1 MNSKRF
7 AGHARKTRA
16 AVYLLTGLAIGS
28 GTGVLAQDQSAT
40 EAEEGDVI
48 IVTGSR
54 IARGVEDASTP
65 LAVISADEIKL
76 SGATSIDKVL
86 NDQPQFVSATN
97 GGSTANTVPAGSA
110 AGAAYANLR
119 GFGPTRSL
127 TLVNGR
133 RFAIYGP
140 EQVTDLN
147 TIPSALVERTEVVT
161 GGSSAV
167 YGSDAIT
174 GVVNFIMKD
183 DFEGVKAGGQY
194 GFDSATSTPTFNV
207 DLTAG
212 TNFSGDRGN
221 IVASFNYYKREGFT
235 RDERGDW
242 AELPYGEGCV
252 TAATWSDSMIG
263 TANGSNA
270 ANCAASGGKMGFIFA
285 GSGDIPNGRF
295 TLTNAQLANAGVQT
309 ALTNAGLAGLGGNGF
324 TFTDAGTGQRLVNRP
339 ADDFNLTQ
347 YNYLQVPA
355 ERYMANVF
363 THFDFTE
370 KMTGYA
376 ELHYS
381 KNKVDQQL
389 TQSNINATSLIN
401 VDNPYLD
408 ASMRALLVALDAAE
422 APTTTLPAQG
432 SLIQTT
438 TQNDGLAIINAGR
451 RLVELPFRHNVDD
464 HDVYRYLLGMKG
476 DLGDASESFFRNLSY
491 DVYYSYAKS
500 EDVSTQDG
508 AASRSQYALSLLR
521 PNPTTAPISNIFGQ
535 NLSPEAVDAIAI
547 HSENVTNAEQQ
558 VAVASLSG
566 EAFDTW
572 AGPVNFSFGLEWRRA
587 EAEYLP
593 DTYLRTGDVAGFNAG
608 LPTAGDITANEVFA
622 EVRVPILANVMA
634 VENLSLNGAFR
645 SSDYDLDGVGRV
657 STYLYGMDWRVD
669 ETFKVR
675 AQFQHAIRAPNI
687 GDLYG
692 GQQLNFPTLVDPCSN
707 QGTNQSAAVR
717 DVCVATGVPS
727 GSVFTQPVQPNNTVP
742 VITGGNPNLQE
753 ESSDTWTAGVVITPI
768 ESLFMSID
776 FFDIKLE
783 GAIAQVGGGA
793 QNTLNLCYLT
803 MQDASSVFCQ
813 AVSRNPDT
821 GAITTPFALNIGQ
834 TNIGALET
842 AGLDFNTTYGW
853 DAGFGMDGGSRFELS
868 TLWTWTKKFT
878 LTPVAEMPQNKN
890 RCLGAYGST
899 CGEPIPEWKGVTR
912 LTWTTGPLGVS
923 LRHRY
928 VASVMTDRW
937 VLPESA
943 GLGPNPAALLTYTN
957 PHFPAYNYFDL
968 SGTYDF
974 GDKVN
979 VYAGVNNITDK
990 DPPIVAGFGGYGNT
1004 FPSTYD
1010 YAGMTVFMGVN
1021 VTF

>member
-1 MNSKRF
+1 MSIHRSVS
-7 AGHARKTRA
+7 RA
-16 AVYLLTGLAIGS
+16 HRTAILVLTSLAS
-28 GTGVLAQDQSAT
+28 ASVSLAQDQGAS
-40 EAEEGDVI
+40 AEEQQEIV
-48 IVTGSR
+48 VTGSR
-54 IARGVEDASTP
+54 IARDIKDASTP
-65 LAVISADEIKL
+65 LAVIDAEELKL
-76 SGATSIDKVL
+76 SGTRNLDKML
-86 NDQPQFVSATN
+86 GDQPQFVQATN
-97 GGSTANTVPAGSA
+97 GGATANQVPAGSA
-110 AGAAYANLR
+110 AGASYANLR

-133 RFAIYGP
+133 RFAIFGP

-147 TIPSALVERTEVVT
+147 TIPAALVKRTEVVT

-174 GVVNFIMKD
+174 GVVNFVMRD
-183 DFEGVKAGGQY
+183 DVDGIEAGASY
-194 GFDSATSTPTFNV
+194 GFDSSTNSPTFNV

-212 TNFSGDRGN
+212 MNFAEGRGN
-221 IVASFNYYKREGFT
+221 IVASLNYYQREGFT

-242 AELPYGEGCV
+242 AELPIGEACV
-252 TAATWSDSMIG
+252 TQESYSDSLIG

-270 ANCAASGGKMGFIFA
+270 ANCATSGGRMGFVFA

-295 TLTNAQLANAGVQT
+295 TLTNAQLANGGVQT

-324 TFTDAGTGQRLVNRP
+324 TFNDQGTGQRLVNRP

-347 YNYLQVPA
+347 FNYLQVPA

-363 THFDFTE
+363 THFDFTDSF
-370 KMTGYA
+370 TGYA

-389 TQSNINATSLIN
+389 TQSNINATHLVN

-408 ASMRALLVALDAAE
+408 ANMRALLVALDAAE

-432 SLIQTT
+432 SLVQTT
-438 TQNDGLAIINAGR
+438 TQNDGLAIINGGR

-464 HDVYRYLLGMKG
+464 HDVFRAAVGVRG
-476 DLGDASESFFRNLSY
+476 ELGDVSESFLRSLSY
-491 DVYYSYAKS
+491 DVYFSYAKS
-500 EDVSTQDG
+500 EDTSTQDG
-508 AASRSQYALSLLR
+508 AASRSQYAQAILR
-521 PNPTTAPISNIFGQ
+521 PNPATDPIANIFGQ
-535 NLSPEAVDAIAI
+535 SLTPAAVDAIAI

-572 AGPVNFSFGLEWRRA
+572 AGPVNFSFGLEWRTA

-593 DTYLRTGDVAGFNAG
+593 DSYLRSGDVAGFNAG
-608 LPTAGDITANEVFA
+608 LPTSGDITAKEIFA
-622 EVRVPILANVMA
+622 EVRVPLIADVPA
-634 VENLSLNGAFR
+634 IQNLSVNGAFR

-669 ETFKVR
+669 DTFKIR

-707 QGTNQSAAVR
+707 QGTNQSQAVR
-717 DVCVATGVPS
+717 DVCIATGVPS
-727 GSVFTQPVQPNNTVP
+727 ESVFTQPVQPNNTVP

-753 ESSDTWTAGVVITPI
+753 EASDTWTAGVVITPVD
-768 ESLFMSID
+768 SLYMSLD
-776 FFDIKLE
+776 FFDITLD
-783 GAIAQVGGGA
+783 GAIAQIGGGA

-803 MQDASSVFCQ
+803 LQDVNSAFCQ
-813 AVSRNPDT
+813 AVQRNPDT
-821 GAITTPFALNIGQ
+821 GAITTPFALNVGQ

-842 AGLDFNTTYGW
+842 SGLDFNTTYGW
-853 DAGFGMDGGSRFELS
+853 DAGFGMEGTSRFQLS

-878 LTPVAEMPQNKN
+878 LTPVAELPQKN
-890 RCLGAYGST
+890 RCVGAYGST

-928 VASVMTDRW
+928 VASVTTDRW

-943 GLGPNPAALLTYTN
+943 GLNPNPAALLTYTN
-957 PHFPAYNYFDL
+957 PRFPAYHYLDL
-968 SGTYDF
+968 SGTF
-974 GDKVN
+974 AIGDKVDL
-979 VYAGVNNITDK
+979 YAGVNNITDQ

-1010 YAGMTVFMGVN
+1010 YAGMTFFLGVN
-1021 VTF
+1021 AKF

>member
-1 MNSKRF
+1 MSIHRSVSR
-7 AGHARKTRA
+7 ARRGRKTA
-16 AVYLLTGLAIGS
+16 LVVLSLAS
-28 GTGVLAQDQSAT
+28 VGVSLAQEQA
-40 EAEEGDVI
+40 APAGEEQQEI

-54 IARGVEDASTP
+54 IARDVKDASTP
-65 LAVISADEIKL
+65 IAVIDSEELKL
-76 SGATSIDKVL
+76 SGTKNVDKML
-86 NDQPQFVSATN
+86 GDQPQFVQATN
-97 GGSTANTVPAGSA
+97 GGATANQVPAGSA

-133 RFAIYGP
+133 RFAIFGP

-147 TIPSALVERTEVVT
+147 TIPSALVARTEVVT

-174 GVVNFIMKD
+174 GVINFVMRD
-183 DFEGVKAGGQY
+183 DIDGIEAGASY
-194 GFDSATSTPTFNV
+194 GFDSSTNSPTFNV

-212 TNFSGDRGN
+212 TNFAEGRGN
-221 IVASFNYYKREGFT
+221 VVASLNYYKREGFT

-242 AELPYGEGCV
+242 AELPIGEACV
-252 TAATWSDSMIG
+252 TQDSWSDSLIG

-270 ANCAASGGKMGFIFA
+270 ANCVASGGRMGFVFA

-309 ALTNAGLAGLGGNGF
+309 ALANAGLAGLGGNGF
-324 TFTDAGTGQRLVNRP
+324 TFNDQGTGQRLVNRP

-347 YNYLQVPA
+347 FNYLQVPA

-363 THFDFTE
+363 AHFDFSD
-370 KMTGYA
+370 KATGYA
-376 ELHYS
+376 ELHFS
-381 KNKVDQQL
+381 NSKVDQQL
-389 TQSNINATSLIN
+389 TQSNINATSLLN

-408 ASMRALLVALDAAE
+408 ASMRDLLVALDNAE
-422 APTTTLPAQG
+422 APTTTLAAQG

-451 RLVELPFRHNVDD
+451 RLRELPFRHNVDD
-464 HDVYRYLLGMKG
+464 HDVYRAAIGMRG
-476 DLGDASESFFRNLSY
+476 NLGDISGNWFRDLSY

-508 AASRSQYALSLLR
+508 AASRSQYALALLR
-521 PNPTTAPISNIFGQ
+521 PNPTTAPIANIFGQ
-535 NLSPEAVDAIAI
+535 NLSADAVNAILI
-547 HSENVTNAEQQ
+547 NSKNVTDAEQQ

-572 AGPVNFSFGLEWRRA
+572 AGPVNFSFGLEYRKA

-593 DTYLRTGDVAGFNAG
+593 DTYLRSGDVAGFNAG
-608 LPTAGDITANEVFA
+608 LPTAGDITAKEIFA
-622 EVRVPILANVMA
+622 EVRIPLLTDVTAFQD
-634 VENLSLNGAFR
+634 LSVNGAFR

-657 STYLYGMDWRVD
+657 GTYLYGLDWRVND
-669 ETFKVR
+669 AFKVR

-692 GQQLNFPTLVDPCSN
+692 GQQLNFPTLIDPCSN
-707 QGTNQSAAVR
+707 QGTQQTNAVR
-717 DVCVATGVPS
+717 DVCIATGVPAD
-727 GSVFTQPVQPNNTVP
+727 SVFTQPVQPNNTVP
-742 VITGGNPNLQE
+742 VISGGNPNLHE
-753 ESSDTWTAGVVITPI
+753 EASDTWTAGVVITPI
-768 ESLFMSID
+768 ESMYMSID

-783 GAIAQVGGGA
+783 GAIAPIGGGA

-803 MQDASSVFCQ
+803 LQDPDSAFCR
-813 AVSRNPDT
+813 AVTRNPDT
-821 GAITTPFALNIGQ
+821 GAITTPYALNVGQ

-842 AGLDFNTTYGW
+842 SGLDFNTTYGW
-853 DAGFGMDGGSRFELS
+853 DAGFGMEGASRFQLS
-868 TLWTWTKKFT
+868 TLWTWTKEFT
-878 LTPVAEMPQNKN
+878 LTPVEVLPSKN
-890 RCLGAYGST
+890 RCVGAYGST
-899 CGEPIPEWKGVTR
+899 CGEPIPEWKGITR
-912 LTWTTGPLGVS
+912 LTWSTGPLGVS

-928 VASVMTDRW
+928 VASVTTDRW

-943 GLGPNPAALLTYTN
+943 GLNPNPAALLAYTN
-957 PHFPAYNYFDL
+957 PRFPAYHYLDL
-968 SGTYDF
+968 SGTF
-974 GDKVN
+974 AIGDKFDL
-979 VYAGVNNITDK
+979 YAGVNNITDK

-1010 YAGMTVFMGVN
+1010 YAGMTFFFGVN
-1021 VTF
+1021 AKF

>member
-1 MNSKRF
+1 
-7 AGHARKTRA
+7 
-16 AVYLLTGLAIGS
+16 
-28 GTGVLAQDQSAT
+28 
-40 EAEEGDVI
+40 
-48 IVTGSR
+48 
-54 IARGVEDASTP
+54 
-65 LAVISADEIKL
+65 
-76 SGATSIDKVL
+76 
-86 NDQPQFVSATN
+86 
-97 GGSTANTVPAGSA
+97 
-110 AGAAYANLR
+110 
-119 GFGPTRSL
+119 
-127 TLVNGR
+127 
-133 RFAIYGP
+133 
-140 EQVTDLN
+140 
-147 TIPSALVERTEVVT
+147 
-161 GGSSAV
+161 
-167 YGSDAIT
+167 
-174 GVVNFIMKD
+174 
-183 DFEGVKAGGQY
+183 
-194 GFDSATSTPTFNV
+194 
-207 DLTAG
+207 
-212 TNFSGDRGN
+212 
-221 IVASFNYYKREGFT
+221 
-235 RDERGDW
+235 
-242 AELPYGEGCV
+242 
-252 TAATWSDSMIG
+252 
-263 TANGSNA
+263 
-270 ANCAASGGKMGFIFA
+270 MGFIFA

-309 ALTNAGLAGLGGNGF
+309 ALGNAGLTGLGGNGF
-324 TFTDAGTGQRLVNRP
+324 TFNDQGTGQRLVNRP

-355 ERYMANVF
+355 ERYMVNVF

-438 TQNDGLAIINAGR
+438 TRNDGLAIINGGR

-464 HDVYRYLLGMKG
+464 HDVSRAAVGIKG
-476 DLGDASESFFRNLSY
+476 NLGDVSDSFFRNLSY

-500 EDVSTQDG
+500 EDTSTQDG
-508 AASRSQYALSLLR
+508 AASRSQYAQALLR
-521 PNPTTAPISNIFGQ
+521 PNATTAPVANIFGQ
-535 NLSPEAVDAIAI
+535 SLSPAAVDAIAI

-608 LPTAGDITANEVFA
+608 LPTAGDITANEIFA
-622 EVRVPILANVMA
+622 EVRVPILADVPA
-634 VENLSLNGAFR
+634 VQNLSLNGAFR

-669 ETFKVR
+669 DTFKIR
-675 AQFQHAIRAPNI
+675 AQAQHAIRAPNI

-707 QGTNQSAAVR
+707 QGTNQSQTVR
-717 DVCVATGVPS
+717 DVCVATGVPA

-742 VITGGNPNLQE
+742 VISGGNPNLQE

-768 ESLFMSID
+768 ESMYMSID
-776 FFDIKLE
+776 YFDIKLE

-793 QNTLNLCYLT
+793 QNTLNLCYIT
-803 MQDASSVFCQ
+803 IHDANSVFCQ
-813 AVSRNPDT
+813 AVTRNPDT

-853 DAGFGMDGGSRFELS
+853 DAGFGKGGASRFELS

-912 LTWTTGPLGVS
+912 LTWTTGSLGVS

-928 VASVMTDRW
+928 VESVMTDRW

-943 GLGPNPAALLTYTN
+943 GFGPNPATLLTYSN

-1021 VTF
+1021 VSF

>member
-1 MNSKRF
+1 MSIHRS
-7 AGHARKTRA
+7 ARRA
-16 AVYLLTGLAIGS
+16 RHGRTSILVLISLAS
-28 GTGVLAQDQSAT
+28 VGVSLAQDQSAP
-40 EAEEGDVI
+40 AGEEQQEIV
-48 IVTGSR
+48 VTGSR
-54 IARGVEDASTP
+54 IARDVKDASTP
-65 LAVISADEIKL
+65 LAVISSEELKL
-76 SGATSIDKVL
+76 SGTRNLDKML
-86 NDQPQFVSATN
+86 GDQPQFVQATN
-97 GGSTANTVPAGSA
+97 GGATANQVPAGSA

-133 RFAIYGP
+133 RFAIFGP

-147 TIPSALVERTEVVT
+147 TIPAALVKRTEVVT

-174 GVVNFIMKD
+174 GVVNFIIRD
-183 DFEGVKAGGQY
+183 DVDGIEAGANY
-194 GFDSATSTPTFNV
+194 GFDSATNSPTFNV

-212 TNFSGDRGN
+212 KNFAEGRGN
-221 IVASFNYYKREGFT
+221 IVASLNYYKREGFT

-242 AELPYGEGCV
+242 AELPIGEACV
-252 TAATWSDSMIG
+252 TLESWSDSLIG
-263 TANGSNA
+263 TRNGATA
-270 ANCAASGGKMGFIFA
+270 ANCATSGGRMGFGFA

-324 TFTDAGTGQRLVNRP
+324 TFNDQGTGQRLVNRP

-347 YNYLQVPA
+347 FNYLQVPA

-363 THFDFTE
+363 AHFDFSE
-370 KMTGYA
+370 KATGYA

-408 ASMRALLVALDAAE
+408 VNMRALLVALDAAE
-422 APTTTLPAQG
+422 APTTTLAAQG
-432 SLIQTT
+432 TLIQTT

-464 HDVYRYLLGMKG
+464 HDVYRMAAGVRG
-476 DLGDASESFFRNLSY
+476 DLGNISDSFFRELSY
-491 DVYYSYAKS
+491 DVYFSYAKS
-500 EDVSTQDG
+500 EDTSTQDG
-508 AASRSQYALSLLR
+508 AASRSQYAQSLLR
-521 PNPTTAPISNIFGQ
+521 PNPTTAPVSNIFGQ
-535 NLSPEAVDAIAI
+535 NLSAAAVDAILI
-547 HSENVTNAEQQ
+547 NSRNVTNAEQQ

-572 AGPVNFSFGLEWRRA
+572 AGPVNFSFGLEWRSA

-608 LPTAGDITANEVFA
+608 LPTAGDITAKEIFA
-622 EVRVPILANVMA
+622 EVRVPLIADVPA
-634 VENLSLNGAFR
+634 IQNLSVNGAFR

-657 STYLYGMDWRVD
+657 STYLYGLDWRVD
-669 ETFKVR
+669 DTFKVR

-707 QGTNQSAAVR
+707 QGTDQSQAVR
-717 DVCVATGVPS
+717 DVCIATGVPT

-753 ESSDTWTAGVVITPI
+753 EASDTWTAGVVITPI
-768 ESLFMSID
+768 ESMYMSLD
-776 FFDIKLE
+776 FFDITLD
-783 GAIAQVGGGA
+783 GAIAPIGGGA

-803 MQDASSVFCQ
+803 LQDPNSAFCQ
-813 AVSRNPDT
+813 AVNRNPDT
-821 GAITTPFALNIGQ
+821 GAITTPYSLNVGQ
-834 TNIGALET
+834 TNIGSLQT
-842 AGLDFNTTYGW
+842 SGLDFNTTYGW
-853 DAGFGMDGGSRFELS
+853 DAGFGMEGASRFELS
-868 TLWTWTKKFT
+868 TLWTWTKTFT
-878 LTPVAEMPQNKN
+878 LKPVSDLPQKN
-890 RCLGAYGST
+890 RCVGAYGST

-928 VASVMTDRW
+928 IASVTTDRW

-943 GLGPNPAALLTYTN
+943 GLNPNPAVLLTYTN
-957 PHFPAYNYFDL
+957 PRFPAYHYLDL
-968 SGTYDF
+968 SGTFAIGEKFDL
-974 GDKVN
+974 
-979 VYAGVNNITDK
+979 YAGVNNITDK

-1010 YAGMTVFMGVN
+1010 YAGMTFFFGVN
-1021 VTF
+1021 AKF